1 MTAEEKIMRKLYI
14 IQKSLFN
21 IWDEL
26 CQSQQLFGGK
36 ATEMLI
42 DVIWAYRCVYGVR
55 RKVVQVA
62 KGKEESEE

>member
-42 DVIWAYRCVYGVR
+42 EDCGFVSNAR
-55 RKVVQVA
+55 RA
-62 KGKEESEE
+62 

>member
-42 DVIWAYRCVYGVR
+42 EFGLIDACMACVAR
-55 RKVVQVA
+55 
-62 KGKEESEE
+62 